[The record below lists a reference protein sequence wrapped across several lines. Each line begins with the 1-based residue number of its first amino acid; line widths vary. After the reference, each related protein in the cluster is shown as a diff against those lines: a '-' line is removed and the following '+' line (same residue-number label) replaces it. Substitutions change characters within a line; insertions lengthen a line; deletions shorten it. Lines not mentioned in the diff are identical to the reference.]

1 MLGDDAGEPRYV
13 ERTYFYD
20 YKKRL
25 MQVVERNPEGG
36 ISRTSYDYDL
46 VGNVVRYKELRQ
58 PYAGADED
66 MVTASY
72 VYDNRRRLIREVRAL
87 NYENSVAV
95 DYEYDDLGKLVG
107 KTTRNGGLNTTM
119 AYNLQGWQTDMQ
131 VTDSGSPLFDTHLR
145 YYDPQYGETTPSYA
159 GNISEWTW
167 RQGGESDENT
177 YAFTYDS
184 HSRLTDTDQYINGEF
199 DNQFVEDYMS
209 YDYNG
214 NIKFLKRYEHG
225 ILKNYYVYRYNGNQL
240 TALDDLSA
248 SSPAT
253 SSWITPASS
262 AALGDPDPTPDPA
275 VPVIPRDTIYSG
287 VGYVY
292 DSAGNVLYD
301 SHTGLNLRYND
312 LNLIEKVM
320 HGDTIVAKYSYLSDG
335 TKFSATDS
343 SGNGLYYSGSLI
355 YTKHGAA
362 LTMESCAFTGG
373 RFVATA
379 TGVEARYF
387 VTDHL
392 GSVRAVVNGDGE
404 VLERNDYYPFGSRW
418 DDGLLS
424 DNRYRYNGNEAQAF
438 LNNPYLDYGA
448 RQYDSDGAVWL
459 GTDQLS
465 ELYYHIGSYAYCAN
479 NPINAIDADGRLIIF
494 VGGFEPNRSVTSA
507 IIGTMMLSN
516 SLPSQMK
523 AAMMASAAPNR
534 DFSKKDYYDWGSVN
548 ELYIDTY
555 NDQNALY
562 TQGRTTLPGGSAS
575 KRYNMGL
582 EAGRKL
588 VQQILAGEVELT
600 DDETIKL
607 VGHSQ
612 GAAYAAGI
620 AQALIDAGYQDRI
633 GFVDYIAAHQPS
645 GFSHPQGVLGRQF
658 GSTRDFLSSKGK
670 KKINNTRWLN

>member
-1 MLGDDAGEPRYV
+1 MRFQPADVCTADGFVSHFGDGKERMCAECRRIQPVFVVNITFGIVRFGDAESEVCDGRIICYGAVRLFGVDREERVFGIDREYRIYGNRGVGFPGTPLQDPKGLKTYEKLAVLGDDAGEPRYV

-95 DYEYDDLGKLVG
+95 DYEYDDLGKLIG

-248 SSPAT
+248 SSPVT

-275 VPVIPRDTIYSG
+275 VPVIPRDTIYND

-301 SHTGLNLRYND
+301 SHAGLNLRYND

-320 HGDTIVAKYSYLSDG
+320 RGDTIVAKYSYLSDG

-343 SGNGLYYSGSLI
+343 AGNGLYYSGSLI
-355 YTKHGAA
+355 YSKHGAA

-392 GSVRAVVNGDGE
+392 
-404 VLERNDYYPFGSRW
+404 PF
-418 DDGLLS
+418 DD
-424 DNRYRYNGNEAQAF
+424 
-438 LNNPYLDYGA
+438 
-448 RQYDSDGAVWL
+448 W
-459 GTDQLS
+459 
-465 ELYYHIGSYAYCAN
+465 
-479 NPINAIDADGRLIIF
+479 
-494 VGGFEPNRSVTSA
+494 
-507 IIGTMMLSN
+507 
-516 SLPSQMK
+516 
-523 AAMMASAAPNR
+523 
-534 DFSKKDYYDWGSVN
+534 
-548 ELYIDTY
+548 
-555 NDQNALY
+555 
-562 TQGRTTLPGGSAS
+562 
-575 KRYNMGL
+575 KR
-582 EAGRKL
+582 
-588 VQQILAGEVELT
+588 VI
-600 DDETIKL
+600 
-607 VGHSQ
+607 
-612 GAAYAAGI
+612 
-620 AQALIDAGYQDRI
+620 
-633 GFVDYIAAHQPS
+633 
-645 GFSHPQGVLGRQF
+645 
-658 GSTRDFLSSKGK
+658 
-670 KKINNTRWLN
+670 

>member
-1 MLGDDAGEPRYV
+1 MKTYEKLAVLGDDAGEPRYV

-658 GSTRDFLSSKGK
+658 
-670 KKINNTRWLN
+670 